1 MKIAITA
8 DPELPVPPKLYGG
21 IERIIDMLISSY
33 TQQGHEVTLFA
44 HRSSEVC
51 CKLIPY
57 SGTDQSAKSF
67 VANCFTISKNIINT
81 DFDVVHSFGR
91 LAYLAPIL
99 PLKIP
104 KLMSYQREP
113 TISQVKKAL
122 LLAKKNSLYFSGCS
136 NYITDKIKPFADAF
150 TVYNGISTETYQAKT
165 TINTDAPLIFLG
177 RIEPVKGTHIAIEIA
192 LKTHKKLIIAGNIP
206 AEHQLYFDQQIKPFL
221 NKQITYVGAV
231 DDQQK
236 NNLLQNSLALL
247 MPVQWDEPFGI
258 VMIEAMACGTPVIGF
273 KRGAVS
279 EVVSYDETGFYGDTI
294 AELVLFVQK
303 VHLLNRTTIRQKMES
318 SFSAQVITCNYLNLY
333 KKIIDKSKQAK

>member
-1 MKIAITA
+1 MKIALTA

-21 IERIIDMLISSY
+21 IERIIDMLITSY

-44 HRSSEVC
+44 HPDSTVN

-57 SGTDQSAKSF
+57 PGKDQSAKSF
-67 VANCFTISKNIINT
+67 MANCFTISKNIIKS

-91 LAYLAPIL
+91 LAYLTPIL

-113 TISQVKKAL
+113 TINQVKKAL

-136 NYITDKIKPFADAF
+136 NYITNQIKPFAPAS
-150 TVYNGISTETYQAKT
+150 TVYNGVSTEIYQAKT
-165 TINTDAPLIFLG
+165 TTKTDVPLTFLG

-192 LKTHKKLIIAGNIP
+192 QKTHKKLIIAGNIP

-221 NKQITYVGAV
+221 NTQITYVGAV
-231 DDQQK
+231 NDKQK

-247 MPVQWDEPFGI
+247 MPVQWNEPFGI
-258 VMIEAMACGTPVIGF
+258 VMVEAMACGTPVIGF
-273 KRGAVS
+273 KRGAIA
-279 EVVSYDETGFYGDTI
+279 EVITNGKTGFYGETI
-294 AELVLFVQK
+294 AELIEAVQQ
-303 VHLLNRTTIRQKMES
+303 VHLLNRSSVRKFMEKQFSDTIIAGQYLDLYQKIS
-318 SFSAQVITCNYLNLY
+318 GKNSI
-333 KKIIDKSKQAK
+333 